1 VDLAE
6 RPFASTAGVGAV
18 AILAFA
24 SKLVHLPM
32 RLVAAPL
39 ASVSFPR
46 FVKSLRHAG
55 APVREAGETAGWIVR
70 LLALAAAA
78 SAGAAGPVAAL
89 TFGRGRFDAASLAL
103 LGKAL
108 LLLTPSIVAIGLVEV
123 AAKYLLAAK
132 RAKAVLAAQVAGLF
146 AYLAAAPLLTRF
158 GVGGLAIARDLSWGV
173 AAFGLVLPLV
183 TKERVLSARD
193 LVTSAL
199 LACLAAPLAH
209 AAASAVSVRP
219 LARAAAAALVA
230 LAVFAASLP
239 FVARRRP

>member
-1 VDLAE
+1 
-6 RPFASTAGVGAV
+6 
-18 AILAFA
+18 
-24 SKLVHLPM
+24 
-32 RLVAAPL
+32 
-39 ASVSFPR
+39 
-46 FVKSLRHAG
+46 VKSLRHPG

-123 AAKYLLAAK
+123 ASKYLLAAK

-158 GVGGLAIARDLSWGV
+158 GVGGLAIARDVSWGV